1 MFKTFTFNT
10 NDCSKECRQLLGIY
24 GPMHSNKETL
34 KVTVSFHRLR
44 TKEPV
49 SMSYIGGKVLKPGM
63 AMWHE
68 FKVMLSK
75 CIERHEAEQLLDDDC
90 LAMIPQMRAMS

>member
-24 GPMHSNKETL
+24 GPMHSNTETL

-49 SMSYIGGKVLKPGM
+49 SMTYIGGVVLRRGMPMWPG
-63 AMWHE
+63 
-68 FKVMLSK
+68 FKVMLSR

-90 LAMIPQMRAMS
+90 LAIIPQLRAI